1 MMEDAAIVG
10 LYWQRDP
17 RAIEETDRKYGGYC
31 RAIAQRICQSRD
43 DGEECVN
50 DTWLSAWNAMPDKRP
65 DRLSPFLGRI
75 VRNHALHRVE
85 AAGRLKRGGGE
96 TALCLEELADCVAG
110 TGSAEALLEQKEL
123 AAVIRQK
130 ACARPCGPTVFSAR
144 SRKKNGGSFWPGISI
159 CCRCRRLQPD
169 SAAAR
174 ARSRAACSAA
184 GRSCGAHW

>member
-31 RAIAQRICQSRD
+31 RAIAQRICQSRE

-123 AAVIRQK
+123 AAVIRGFLGALTQK
-130 ACARPCGPTVFSAR
+130 ERRIFLARYFYLLPVREIAARLGCRQGTVKSSLFR
-144 SRKKNGGSFWPGISI
+144 SREK
-159 CCRCRRLQPD
+159 L
-169 SAAAR
+169 
-174 ARSRAACSAA
+174 RSTLAKEGYVC
-184 GRSCGAHW
+184 